1 MTDLKTRISAAARS
15 AEPGRVWTP
24 ADFATLGSRD
34 AIDKALQRLALAGEL
49 RRIDRGLYDRPTINR
64 LTKRPTT
71 PDYRAVVDAIARRDQ
86 LRMLV
91 DGMTAANDL
100 GLTDAV
106 PARVTIH
113 TDARR
118 RSIKLDNLFIEFKL
132 TAPSRLHW
140 AGRPAMRVVQALH
153 WLKDT
158 LASDRKR
165 VLDRLA
171 KVLAD
176 PTHGTAIRDDLV
188 DGFAALPAWM
198 QELLRE
204 LPGFEPAG
212 GQRSVPAARP
222 PAGTVAAKKRQAR
235 RGTEVPR

>member
-1 MTDLKTRISAAARS
+1 MRS

-24 ADFATLGSRD
+24 ADFAALGSRD
-34 AIDKALQRLALAGEL
+34 AVDKALQRLALAGSL
-49 RRIDRGLYDRPTINR
+49 RRIDRGLYDRPAINR
-64 LTKRPTT
+64 LTKRPSV

-165 VLDRLA
+165 ILDRLA

-188 DGFAALPAWM
+188 DGFATLPAWM

-204 LPGFEPAG
+204 LPGFEPA
-212 GQRSVPAARP
+212 R
-222 PAGTVAAKKRQAR
+222 TVAAKRRQAR